1 MQNNQITTTVS
12 IEDVM
17 QIKTIAKLDERE
29 LLLSLAAYVNELIMT
44 NFERLVQLLYRIDVS
59 EEKLKKLLRQNPESD
74 AGIIIADLIID
85 RQKQKILINTEEN
98 FGFRFEESE
107 EELL

>member
-1 MQNNQITTTVS
+1 MQNNQTPTTVS
-12 IEDVM
+12 IEEIM
-17 QIKTIAKLDERE
+17 QIKTIAKLDDQD

-59 EEKLKKLLRQNPESD
+59 EEKLKKLLRKNPESD

-85 RQKQKILINTEEN
+85 RQKQKFLINTEEN

>member
-1 MQNNQITTTVS
+1 MQHNQIPLQMT

-17 QIKTIAKLDERE
+17 QIKS
-29 LLLSLAAYVNELIMT
+29 LSTLQEPDLNPALAAYINELILT

-74 AGIIIADLIID
+74 AGVIIASLIIE
-85 RQKQKILINTEEN
+85 RQKQKIAFQANNTTD
-98 FGFRFEESE
+98 FQCDGCE
-107 EELL
+107 EEML

>member
-1 MQNNQITTTVS
+1 MQNNQTPTTVS
-12 IEDVM
+12 IEEIM
-17 QIKTIAKLDERE
+17 QIKTIAKLDDHD

-74 AGIIIADLIID
+74 AGLIIANLIIE
-85 RQKQKILINTEEN
+85 RQKQKILINTDEN

-107 EELL
+107 EEML